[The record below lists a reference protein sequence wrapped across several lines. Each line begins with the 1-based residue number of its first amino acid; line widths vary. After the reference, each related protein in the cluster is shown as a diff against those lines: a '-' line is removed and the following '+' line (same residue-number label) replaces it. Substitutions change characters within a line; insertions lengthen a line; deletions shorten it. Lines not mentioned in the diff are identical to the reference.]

1 MELTNNKEM
10 EQARR
15 IVELTHQNLFLTGRA
30 GTGKTTFLRHLVE
43 RSAKRTVVVAPT
55 GVAAINA
62 GGSTIHSFFQLP
74 PGLFLP
80 GYQRENKRFSINK
93 RKIQLFRNIDLL
105 VIDEISMVSADL
117 LDEIDSVLRRYR
129 YQQQEPF
136 GGVQLLLIGDLQQL
150 APVVRDDEWQM
161 MRPYYETP
169 YFFSSNAL
177 RRAGFTTIEL
187 KTVYRQQEEEFLAL
201 LNAIRENHVT
211 PDVIQ
216 RLNARCL
223 PHFDPPQHEGY
234 VRLVTHNRQ
243 AHAINEARMEA
254 LDTQPFTFR
263 ADIEGNY
270 PETMFPTDA
279 ELVLK
284 KGAQVMFIKNDPQRR
299 YYNGSLAEVVEVSD
313 RSLKVRL
320 LDSPDDDSIS
330 VEPATWENMR
340 YVLDEATKK
349 IDEVTEGEFRQFPL
363 RPAWAITIHKSQGL
377 TFDRAIIDV
386 HGAFASGQTYV
397 ALSRCRTLEGLVLS
411 SPISPTAVIHD
422 VSVDTFLKN
431 NTRLLSQDELTTM
444 EHDYYVSL
452 EDELFDFMP
461 LRAAWEDMVR
471 MLHDHYITIY
481 PALTELYGKKS
492 AELMQK
498 VVGVGARFRKQYEPM
513 TRLAPQPDADDTLQQ
528 RLKDGARY
536 FADALEPFLLTLH
549 HTDMTHDSAAVEE
562 KAEQTVNAARHL
574 FHVRI
579 LLLRYV
585 ADHGLPLAE
594 YQPQR
599 ARIMSGDDST
609 PVVEKKKKEK
619 KKKEEV
625 REEETQQQDIMN
637 PRLFDALRAW
647 RTAQAQEQ
655 EVPAY
660 VVMHQ
665 RTLIGIA
672 NAQPATPQD
681 LKRIKGIGKATIE
694 KYGDDILRIVAE
706 KKEE

>member
-1 MELTNNKEM
+1 MEHSENKEM

-15 IVELTHQNLFLTGRA
+15 IVELTGQNLFLTGRA

-80 GYQRENKRFSINK
+80 GYQRESKRFSINK

-129 YQQQEPF
+129 HQQLLPF

-150 APVVRDDEWQM
+150 APVVRDEDWQL
-161 MRPYYETP
+161 MRPYYDTP

-187 KTVYRQQEEEFLAL
+187 KTVYRQHEEAFLSL
-201 LNAIRENHVT
+201 LNAIRENRVT
-211 PDVIQ
+211 QDVLQ
-216 RLNARCL
+216 RLNQRCL
-223 PHFDPPQHEGY
+223 PHFDPPEHEGY

-254 LDTQPFTFR
+254 LETEPFIFH
-263 ADIEGNY
+263 AHIEGNY
-270 PETMFPTDA
+270 PEALYPTDA
-279 ELVLK
+279 ALVLK
-284 KGAQVMFIKNDPQRR
+284 KGAQVMFVKNDPQHR

-313 RSLKVRL
+313 RLLKVRL
-320 LDSPDDDSIS
+320 LDRGDTDDDIC
-330 VEPATWENMR
+330 VEPATWENTR
-340 YVLDEATKK
+340 YVLNEETKK
-349 IDEVTEGEFRQFPL
+349 IEEKVEGEFRQFPL

-411 SPISPTAVIHD
+411 SPISLNAVIHD
-422 VSVDTFLKN
+422 VSVDSFLKS
-431 NTRLLSQDELTTM
+431 NTRLLTAQELATM
-444 EHDYYVSL
+444 EHDYFISL

-461 LRAAWEDMVR
+461 LIAAWDDMR
-471 MLHDHYITIY
+471 RLLHEHFATLFPAITRY
-481 PALTELYGKKS
+481 YDEQRGA
-492 AELMQK
+492 LMQK
-498 VVGVGARFRKQYEPM
+498 VAGVGARFRNQYEPM
-513 TRLAPQPDADDTLQQ
+513 TRSAAHPDADAALQQ

-536 FADALEPFLLTLH
+536 FAEALKPFRQTLLN
-549 HTDMTHDSAAVEE
+549 TDIEHDSAAVEE
-562 KAEQTVNAARHL
+562 KWLQAMTHLGHL
-574 FHVRI
+574 FYVRLALLGHV
-579 LLLRYV
+579 
-585 ADHGLPLAE
+585 AENGLTLKD
-594 YQPQR
+594 YQPHR
-599 ARIMSGDDST
+599 ARIMNGEDDGSADD
-609 PVVEKKKKEK
+609 KKKTKEKKEK
-619 KKKEEV
+619 KE
-625 REEETQQQDIMN
+625 REQAEKPQQDILH
-637 PRLFDALRAW
+637 PELFAALRAW
-647 RTAQAQEQ
+647 RTKKAQEL

-660 VVMHQ
+660 AVLQQ
-665 RTLIGIA
+665 RALIGVA
-672 NAQPATPQD
+672 NMRPTTPQA
-681 LKRIKGIGKATIE
+681 LKAVKGIGQTTIE
-694 KYGDDILRIVAE
+694 KYGEEILGIVIE
-706 KKEE
+706 SR